1 MIFDAVTESL
11 IFVIERWNNNQNLQ
25 QGIPFQWNVNRF
37 ELGLMVFMVQA
48 DMSNASKRVIENS
61 GKA

>member
-1 MIFDAVTESL
+1 MIFVGITESL
-11 IFVIERWNNNQNLQ
+11 MFVVERWNNNQNLQ
-25 QGIPFQWNVNRF
+25 QGIPFHWNVNRF